1 MNPNEPENTRTAA
14 SCAAKMLFVSALFML
29 IALAV
34 SVHAGALQISGT
46 DMAEGRYYTSGTSGG
61 LTGSDSEGWTV
72 LLLGDTLYLK
82 GADINDI
89 LLENGENI
97 TIRLLADSKIGS
109 GKGSAIDYSDRS
121 AETAHIT
128 LECGEHT
135 LSVNGDCS
143 AALTVKSGTA
153 EITGTLYC
161 LSARSGRHGDIII
174 DGGSLAVEGAVE
186 LGLTPTDGSYPGN
199 IILLCG
205 ALEATDG
212 LSREPIIIPRFI
224 YQTEPGGD
232 YTAEGYRFTTG
243 EYISIIAADFA
254 EPIRDEESAGDD
266 LAQGESEPDTRSSAD
281 APQSTAGNGSS
292 AAAESSAPQEG
303 RESHTSGIAVA
314 ALIIASAAL
323 ALGIV
328 LAAAGIKRKKAAQKH
343 DK

>member
-1 MNPNEPENTRTAA
+1 M
-14 SCAAKMLFVSALFML
+14 
-29 IALAV
+29 
-34 SVHAGALQISGT
+34 
-46 DMAEGRYYTSGTSGG
+46 
-61 LTGSDSEGWTV
+61 
-72 LLLGDTLYLK
+72 
-82 GADINDI
+82 
-89 LLENGENI
+89 
-97 TIRLLADSKIGS
+97 
-109 GKGSAIDYSDRS
+109 
-121 AETAHIT
+121 
-128 LECGEHT
+128 
-135 LSVNGDCS
+135 
-143 AALTVKSGTA
+143 
-153 EITGTLYC
+153 
-161 LSARSGRHGDIII
+161 
-174 DGGSLAVEGAVE
+174 E

-232 YTAEGYRFTTG
+232 YAAEGYRFTTG

-292 AAAESSAPQEG
+292 AAVESSAPQEG

>member
-61 LTGSDSEGWTV
+61 LIGSDSEGWTV

-161 LSARSGRHGDIII
+161 LSTRSGRHGDIII

-186 LGLTPTDGSYPGN
+186 PGLLPTDDSYPGN
-199 IILLCG
+199 IILLGG
-205 ALEATDG
+205 ALEAAGG

-224 YQTEPGGD
+224 YRAEPGGD
-232 YTAEGYRFTTG
+232 YSAEGYRFTPG

-266 LAQGESEPDTRSSAD
+266 FMQNESEPDTRSAAD
-281 APQSTAGNGSS
+281 APQSTAGTGSS
-292 AAAESSAPQEG
+292 AAVESSAPQEDM
-303 RESHTSGIAVA
+303 ESHTSGIAVA

-323 ALGIV
+323 ALGVI
-328 LAAAGIKRKKAAQKH
+328 LAAEGIKRKKAAQKH
-343 DK
+343 GK